1 MVWFLQLAGVYE
13 WRETL
18 PSMSKLM
25 RGVILPAV
33 AASVVEEW
41 LFRGI
46 LLGLWLRYSRAWV
59 ACVGSSAVYAWVHFL
74 KPTSAIEGFDPTHYL
89 AGLEWLWKTLFSVLQ
104 PSFLLTDGL
113 GLFAAGCLLAWVR
126 YRTRSL
132 ALTMGLHAGWIL
144 AFKGF
149 HLVVANAASH
159 GLSSWI
165 LGANPRLGLLPLAVL
180 GLTALGCYGL
190 MKRFDGVNRA

>member
-1 MVWFLQLAGVYE
+1 
-13 WRETL
+13 
-18 PSMSKLM
+18 
-25 RGVILPAV
+25 
-33 AASVVEEW
+33 
-41 LFRGI
+41 
-46 LLGLWLRYSRAWV
+46 
-59 ACVGSSAVYAWVHFL
+59 VHFL

-89 AGLEWLWKTLFSVLQ
+89 AGLEWLSKTLFSVLQ

-149 HLVVANAASH
+149 RHVVEDGASH
-159 GLSSWI
+159 GLSAWI

-180 GLTALGCYGL
+180 GITALGCYGL
-190 MKRFDGVNRA
+190 MKRFEGVNRA